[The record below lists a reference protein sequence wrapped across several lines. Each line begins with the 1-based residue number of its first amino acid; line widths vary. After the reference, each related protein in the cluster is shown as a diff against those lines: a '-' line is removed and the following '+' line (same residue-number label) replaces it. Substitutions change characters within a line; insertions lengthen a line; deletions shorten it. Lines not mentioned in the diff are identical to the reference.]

1 VSRQFTCYS
10 LYILTDKSLAEL
22 DSAEHPLPS
31 LLAKEVA
38 DHKEREAKE
47 IEKLVAQI
55 DDVDAEGSDPGED
68 AEKSSDE
75 DSAGLTSTQQPQE
88 EEIAAIDV
96 RPLCSFPQITRL
108 NELHAAYPNAT
119 FILNLRPVENW
130 IRSVSKWSGDKRR
143 TSGGYLRHV
152 LTTCDLPGFPSG
164 VGKTD
169 DELRS
174 FYEGHS
180 ERIRDFVK
188 LHPSHS
194 LVEVNIESKDAGS
207 FLEENFGISHHC
219 WKERNANP
227 EKVAVGDGEGQRA
240 LDAYRYLG
248 GGKVLG
254 ERQLD
259 KSRRR
264 REQPTKEAAGG
275 GLRFRP
281 ATGGGLR
288 ARDGEGIHKRR
299 ERPLRADVAE
309 EYPAAESDAEEK
321 DQTAVHT
328 TREERQRG
336 MRDRLKKRFGVL
348 DTWRDRHNYPVCENI
363 DDIFPESRV
372 L

>member
-1 VSRQFTCYS
+1 M
-10 LYILTDKSLAEL
+10 
-22 DSAEHPLPS
+22 
-31 LLAKEVA
+31 
-38 DHKEREAKE
+38 
-47 IEKLVAQI
+47 AQI
-55 DDVDAEGSDPGED
+55 DDVDAEGSDPEEY
-68 AEKSSDE
+68 AEESPDE
-75 DSAGLTSTQQPQE
+75 DNGGATGTQQPQE
-88 EEIAAIDV
+88 QEIAAIDV

-108 NELHAAYPNAT
+108 QDVHDAYPNAT

-130 IRSVSKWSGDKRR
+130 IRSVSKWAGDRRR
-143 TSGGYLRHV
+143 TSGGYLRQV
-152 LTTCDLPGFPSG
+152 LTMCDLPGFPSG

-169 DELRS
+169 DELRA
-174 FYEGHS
+174 FYESHA
-180 ERIRDFVK
+180 ERIRDFVL

-194 LVEVNIESKDAGS
+194 LVEVNIEAKDAGS
-207 FLEENFGISHHC
+207 FLEEKFGVSHHC
-219 WKERNANP
+219 WKERNTNP
-227 EKVAVGDGEGQRA
+227 EKVGVGDGEGQRA

-248 GGKVLG
+248 GAKVLG

-264 REQPTKEAAGG
+264 RERPTKEETGG

-281 ATGGGLR
+281 AIGGGLR

-299 ERPLRADVAE
+299 ERPLRADVGE
-309 EYPAAESDAEEK
+309 EYPTAESEAEET
-321 DQTAVHT
+321 DQTLLHT

-336 MRDRLKKRFGVL
+336 MRDRLKKRLGVL